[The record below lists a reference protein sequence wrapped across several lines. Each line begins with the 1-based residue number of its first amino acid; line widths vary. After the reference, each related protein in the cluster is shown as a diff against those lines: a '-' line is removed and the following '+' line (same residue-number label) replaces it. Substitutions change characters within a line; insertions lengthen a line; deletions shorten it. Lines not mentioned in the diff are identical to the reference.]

1 MIAWRTSTSGV
12 LVPTYYRAPTP
23 AKPAAP
29 CPDAIRQR
37 LRELRAEFASRA
49 ARK

>member
-23 AKPAAP
+23 TKPAAP
-29 CPDAIRQR
+29 CPPAIREK
-37 LRELRAEFASRA
+37 LRQLRAEFAA
-49 ARK
+49 KK

>member
-1 MIAWRTSTSGV
+1 MIEYFRSTGGILIPLPCTRTN
-12 LVPTYYRAPTP
+12 P

-29 CPDAIRQR
+29 CPPAIREK
-37 LRELRAEFASRA
+37 LRQLRAEFAAA